1 MQLAT
6 LVEFFYQ
13 NQRILIMSEKVLNVR
28 IEGKRLLDR
37 WESDAGKGIK
47 FELDIICSEND
58 LDGSPEDAQSF
69 TLLEHMTRD
78 MEEFSYSPEPPSE
91 WKQAL
96 NELAEGIFINGFD
109 AFDMTNTGDKLEA
122 YIRE

>member
-13 NQRILIMSEKVLNVR
+13 KPRILIMSEKILNVR

-37 WESDAGKGIK
+37 WESDAGMGIK

-58 LDGSPEDAQSF
+58 LDSSPEDAQEF
-69 TLLEHMTRD
+69 TFLYHETRD
-78 MEEFSYSPEPPSE
+78 S
-91 WKQAL
+91 
-96 NELAEGIFINGFD
+96 
-109 AFDMTNTGDKLEA
+109 
-122 YIRE
+122 